1 MLWINDIIAFFSSVE
16 VMWMLQLSKAIEKIG
31 SGQNEGNIRDR
42 AH

>member
-1 MLWINDIIAFFSSVE
+1 MLWIGDTTAFFSSVG

-31 SGQNEGNIRDR
+31 SGQNEGYIKDR